1 MRYRITVSKEIA
13 HDNYNEGEID
23 NLRSVGEDQVFEFSD
38 KDIPE
43 ALKETLEKLYL
54 HEVEVKDLYFGDEDG
69 NYLCYDCE
77 EEESIVDD
85 WCHNVPRQEIM
96 ADWKAGK
103 INLIAAYYRFKI
115 DEIKPLS
122 RRELGKFGFKF

>member
-23 NLRSVGEDQVFEFSD
+23 NLRLVGDDQVFEFSD

-43 ALKETLEKLYL
+43 ALKETLENLGL
-54 HEVEVKDLYFGDEDG
+54 DEVEVKDLYFADEDG

-77 EEESIVDD
+77 EEPDAEDD
-85 WCHNVPRQEIM
+85 WYHQVPDDDIL

-115 DEIKPLS
+115 DEIRPLGRS
-122 RRELGKFGFKF
+122 ELEKFGFKF

>member
-1 MRYRITVSKEIA
+1 MGYRITVSKEIA

-23 NLRSVGEDQVFEFSD
+23 DLRLVGEDQVFEFSD

-43 ALKETLEKLYL
+43 ALKETLENLYL
-54 HEVEVKDLYFGDEDG
+54 HEVEVNDLYFADDDG

-85 WCHNVPRQEIM
+85 WNHNVPTEEAM
-96 ADWKAGK
+96 TDWKAGK
-103 INLIAAYYRFKI
+103 INLIAAYYRFRI
-115 DEIKPLS
+115 EEIKPLG
-122 RRELGKFGFKF
+122 RNELEKFGFKF